1 MIGSA
6 SNREKEAMKL
16 YMKKMQQTK
25 PPMARRNFHP
35 IVTDLCRSP
44 AAIQA
49 TPKLN
54 VEYPLI
60 YAFVLMLI
68 AMWIVSI
75 TVKM

>member
-1 MIGSA
+1 LIGSA

-25 PPMARRNFHP
+25 PPMARRNFYP

-75 TVKM
+75 TVKI